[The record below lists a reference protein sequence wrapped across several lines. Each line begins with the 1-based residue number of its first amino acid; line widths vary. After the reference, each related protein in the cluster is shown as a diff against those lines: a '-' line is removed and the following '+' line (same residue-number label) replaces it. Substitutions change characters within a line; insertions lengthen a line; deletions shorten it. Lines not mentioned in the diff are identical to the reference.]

1 MLKLIEGD
9 AQQIYKDAIETHEAI
24 TGERLSPAD
33 EKAHIYSTIAM
44 LLGDILYGAND
55 IAIQN
60 YLPYAKGDRL
70 DLKAIIYGERAKR
83 NEASY
88 AKVIMECNIS
98 QVVERVVYI
107 QKGTRF
113 LHGENIFYS
122 LEEGIIKPGETKTN
136 VLAQAEKAGDIG
148 EILAGE
154 ITQIIDRYDYY
165 ESCVNPQNISKGG
178 NREEDEQ
185 YRKRMEE
192 IPESFTSAGSE
203 GSYKFWTKKVSSLV
217 NQVVVKTP
225 RPNEIDIYV
234 YGFDEG
240 ITIEEKEAIREFLT
254 NLDRLP
260 LNDLVT
266 MKDPEIINIDL
277 NIDYYLYEGEIRSVE
292 TIKETLTQKLNEHF
306 TTMQI
311 GDNLNTQDII
321 AIMKNEKINKCQ
333 IISPGEIEIT
343 QVSLIR
349 CNSITLNYRGVE

>member
-1 MLKLIEGD
+1 MLKLINGD
-9 AQQIYKDAIETHEAI
+9 AQEIYKEAIEIHEAVS
-24 TGERLSPAD
+24 GEKLSPAD
-33 EKAHIYSTIAM
+33 EKAHIYSTVAM
-44 LLGDILYGAND
+44 ILGDILYAAND

-60 YLPYAKGDRL
+60 YLPYAKGNRL

-83 NEASY
+83 NEASH
-88 AKVIMECNIS
+88 AKVIMECKIS
-98 QVVERVVYI
+98 QIVERVVHI

-136 VLAQAEKAGDIG
+136 ILAQAEKAGDIG

-165 ESCVNPQNISKGG
+165 ESCVNPQNVSKGG
-178 NREEDEQ
+178 NKEEDEQ

-203 GSYKFWTKKVSSLV
+203 GSYKFWTKKVSPLV
-217 NQVVVKTP
+217 NQVVIKTP
-225 RPNEIDIYV
+225 KPNEVDIYV
-234 YGFDEG
+234 YGTDRE
-240 ITIEEKEAIREFLT
+240 ITTEEKKAIKEFLT
-254 NLDRLP
+254 DLDRLP

-266 MKDPEIINIDL
+266 IKDPKIVSIDL

-292 TIKETLTQKLNEHF
+292 TIKSTLTQKLNDHF
-306 TTMQI
+306 KKMQI
-311 GDNLNTQDII
+311 GDNLNPQDII

-333 IISPGEIEIT
+333 IISPTEIEIT
-343 QVSLIR
+343 EVSLAR
-349 CNSITLNYRGVE
+349 CNSITLNYRGVK